1 MIDMQQRPYMIS
13 FFYISKINNLKL
25 YIFFIH
31 ETNKNSISFSDSTID
46 KYEIVSSHFLSIWI
60 CLLKFLLFLTC
71 NSNNAVFYL
80 LI

>member
-1 MIDMQQRPYMIS
+1 M
-13 FFYISKINNLKL
+13 
-25 YIFFIH
+25 H

-71 NSNNAVFYL
+71 NSNNAVFY
-80 LI
+80 